1 MPIII
6 MLLDPNSWLV
16 ISKTLYG
23 SRPFLFKL
31 SKALFMH
38 SQSEHGTAALEDH
51 TEGPEIVHFIL
62 GKVCMCKDE
71 AFCIFGKPSATSE
84 IDMCLTKKPSKF
96 LKKKSSNFCCM
107 KEHFK

>member
-1 MPIII
+1 

-16 ISKTLYG
+16 ICKTLYG
-23 SRPFLFKL
+23 SQPFLFKL

-38 SQSEHGTAALEDH
+38 SQSEHSHGAVALEDH

-71 AFCIFGKPSATSE
+71 AFGRTFCYLRNRHVL
-84 IDMCLTKKPSKF
+84 DKKAFQSF
-96 LKKKSSNFCCM
+96 EEGF
-107 KEHFK
+107 